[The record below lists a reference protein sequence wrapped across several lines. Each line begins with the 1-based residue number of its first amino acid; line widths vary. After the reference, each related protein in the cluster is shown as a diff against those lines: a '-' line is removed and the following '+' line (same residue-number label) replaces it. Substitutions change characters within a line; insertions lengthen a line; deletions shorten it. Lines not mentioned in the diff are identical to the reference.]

1 MRRLSWR
8 AVHASCLKQGNIGI
22 TKGLMNGFLANW
34 RRHRSQLALEKAPEN
49 PKVWSKLYGLYL
61 EQDKASE
68 FIGFCRETLMRQPDN
83 QQAWTFLRMAGASQ
97 VTDVEAVAF
106 VRDVVRLH
114 PDCERAWAQLDLA
127 SEKLE
132 NPAEWVAFC
141 REIVGA
147 HTNNMHAWSRLMRQL
162 KSEAKHADLVSA
174 CLQALRL
181 KPDAQTWLNLAD
193 AYAAQCKFD
202 EAISAYEKALEL
214 KPNFLVA
221 LNGLGCVLHTV
232 GRFEEAVGIYL
243 KATNLNK
250 GDATPW
256 VWLALAYIQ
265 LGQNQRAQEAIAKV
279 RKPLPMVA
287 EMLNNELDSL
297 PSDRV
302 SSEVTNARITVDRL
316 AFQFQQA
323 AAAGA

>member
-1 MRRLSWR
+1 
-8 AVHASCLKQGNIGI
+8 
-22 TKGLMNGFLANW
+22 
-34 RRHRSQLALEKAPEN
+34 
-49 PKVWSKLYGLYL
+49 L
-61 EQDKASE
+61 EQDRAAE
-68 FIGFCRETLMRQPDN
+68 FLAFCRETLMRQPDN
-83 QQAWTFLRMAGASQ
+83 QQAWTFLRMASPSQ
-97 VTDVEAVAF
+97 VDSAATVAF

-114 PDCERAWAQLDLA
+114 PDCERAWAQLDVA

-132 NPAEWVAFC
+132 NQAEWVAFC

-147 HTNNMHAWSRLMRQL
+147 HPNNMHAWSRLMRQL

-181 KPDAQTWLNLAD
+181 RPDAQTWLNLAD
-193 AYAAQCKFD
+193 AYAAQCKFE
-202 EAISAYEKALEL
+202 EAIAAYQKAIDL

-243 KATNLNK
+243 KAADLNK
-250 GDATPW
+250 GDVTPW

-265 LGQNQRAQEAIAKV
+265 LGQNQRAQDAIAKV

-287 EMLNNELDSL
+287 EMLSTELDSL
-297 PSDRV
+297 RSDGVRP
-302 SSEVTNARITVDRL
+302 EITNARITIDRL
-316 AFQFQQA
+316 SRQFQEA